1 LIRIPPFLR
10 PGDTIA
16 IVCPAG
22 YMPRDSAQTCVDTL
36 RDWGYRVKIG
46 NTLGGTSEN
55 YFSGSDD
62 ERLADLQQML
72 DDPGVGAILCGRGGY
87 GLSRIIDRIDFT
99 GFEQTPKWIAGFSDI
114 TLLHSHIQSRFNI
127 ATLHAPMAA
136 AFNDGGSEGPYIH
149 SLRQALEGKALS
161 YSCPA
166 HSLNRAGEAQAPL
179 TGGNLA
185 LMAHAT
191 GTISAVPTAGKIL
204 FLEDVGE
211 YLYNIDRMIRQLRR
225 SGQLDQL
232 AGLIVGSFTE
242 MKDTMRPF
250 GAAVDDIIRDAVADY
265 DYPVCFGFP
274 VGHDGRNVALRTGT
288 PHRLIVTAENVRL
301 QSGYE

>member
-1 LIRIPPFLR
+1 MIHIPPFLR
-10 PGDTIA
+10 PGDVIA

-22 YMPRDSAQTCVDTL
+22 YMPRERAQTCIDTL
-36 RDWGYRVKIG
+36 RDWGYPVKTG
-46 NTLGGTSEN
+46 NTVGGASEN

-72 DDPGVGAILCGRGGY
+72 DDPGVRAILCGRGGY

-99 GFEQTPKWIAGFSDI
+99 GFRQTPKWIVGYSDI

-136 AFNDGGSEGPYIH
+136 AFNEGGAEGPYVR
-149 SLRQALEGKALS
+149 SLRLALEGEALNYTS
-161 YSCPA
+161 HA
-166 HSLNRAGEAQAPL
+166 HPFDRAGETLAPL

-185 LMAHAT
+185 LLAHAT
-191 GTISAVPTAGKIL
+191 GTTSAVPTAGKIL

-211 YLYNIDRMIRQLRR
+211 YLYNIDRMIRQLQR

-250 GAAVDDIIRDAVADY
+250 GATVEDIIRDAVAGY

-274 VGHDGRNVALRTGT
+274 VGHDGRNVALRTGV
-288 PHRLIVTAENVRL
+288 PYRLSVTTENVRL
-301 QSGYE
+301 QSVDE